1 MHTIREVVQICLFF
15 YGFYFWGIKRD
26 RNQNPTPI
34 TNINPKIIALI
45 LILVTLFSFLYASDW
60 AQNTINTYLMTHRTN
75 HVVAWKNFID
85 MFASLMHIIGLSLMS
100 RRIIQS
106 WFLWIIIDFI
116 NIPLYLSLNL
126 NAQAI
131 KCMLYL
137 GIATYGYL
145 HWKTLQNLQNQPQN
159 TTPPQPSIG

>member
-1 MHTIREVVQICLFF
+1 MHTIREIVQICLFF
-15 YGFYFWGIKRD
+15 YGFYFWGFKRD

-34 TNINPKIIALI
+34 TNISVKTIGLI
-45 LILVTLFSFLYASDW
+45 LILVTLFSFIYASEW
-60 AQNTINTYLMTHRTN
+60 AQNSINTYLLTHRTH

-116 NIPLYLSLNL
+116 NIPLYLSLSL

-145 HWKTLQNLQNQPQN
+145 HWRTLQSTQNQRHMFAPS
-159 TTPPQPSIG
+159 QPSVD